1 MSNTDMTYDTTGN
14 LRSNTFTKANATFSG
29 WNTKANGS

>member
-1 MSNTDMTYDTTGN
+1 MSDTDMTYDSSAN
-14 LRSNTFTKANATFSG
+14 LRTNTFTKENATFSG